1 MRKQNYTPE
10 QQNAL
15 LNALAIHYQKDVLT
29 SREIEDYC
37 KKFRNPYP
45 HFIFNPK
52 ASYKVKWG
60 HYRVRGETPKTP
72 TSDVSLAAMVVTAPS
87 AQTAPVAPLPA
98 NVLQRKVA
106 ADTNEKFLVDKDPT
120 YVPFGFYNDLKQII
134 ASKIFY
140 TVYITG
146 LSGNGKTKMV
156 EQVCAQ
162 LAEEGRE
169 LVRVN
174 ITKETDETDLLGAYD
189 LIDGNTVRRDGPV
202 TIAMKRGAVLL
213 LDEVDLGS
221 ERLLCLQPILEGKP
235 FFDKKTGTIVAPQP
249 GFNIIAT
256 ANTKGKGSDD
266 GRFIGANVLNE
277 AFLERFAITV
287 EQDYPPEKTERNI
300 LIKNM
305 DALSIKDDGFA
316 GNLVKWANL
325 TRKTFAQG
333 AADELISTRRLVH
346 IINAYGIFKNKMKA
360 IELCLN
366 RFDDETKA
374 TFIDGYTK
382 VDEEAVPHVAANTE
396 GYIPEANDPV
406 ERLQKTVQST
416 VMPAAVQKPI
426 GSIPT
431 HNTPTPAPVQSKA
444 PKAPATMPNNNM
456 PAWASAQYIMRVTM
470 QMQETSPIEIAYD
483 AGSGCHF
490 VTAYGIRAKVNPNG
504 IASTMNPDGVLKS
517 VVDYCYQMKTNGTGI
532 NSFE

>member
-1 MRKQNYTPE
+1 MRKQNYTSE
-10 QQNAL
+10 QQIAL
-15 LNALAIHYQKDVLT
+15 LNAMAIFYKKDVLT

-37 KKFRNPYP
+37 KQFRNPYP

-52 ASYKVKWG
+52 ADYKVKWG
-60 HYRVRGETPKTP
+60 HYRVRGEATKTA
-72 TSDVSLAAMVVTAPS
+72 TSDVSLAAMVVATAT
-87 AQTAPVAPLPA
+87 AQTPAPVAPLPI
-98 NVLQRKVA
+98 NTLVRKVVA
-106 ADTNEKFLVDKDPT
+106 ESTEKFFVEKDPT

-162 LAEEGRE
+162 LAADGRE

-174 ITKETDETDLLGAYD
+174 ITKETDEVDLLGAYD

-235 FFDKKTGTIVAPQP
+235 FFDKKTGTIVSPAP

-287 EQDYPPEKTERNI
+287 EQDYPPEKTEKNI
-300 LIKNM
+300 LAKNSEQ
-305 DALSIKDDGFA
+305 LNIKDDGFIDC
-316 GNLVKWANL
+316 LVKWANM
-325 TRKTFAQG
+325 TRKSFQQEAC
-333 AADELISTRRLVH
+333 DEIISTRRLVH
-346 IINAYGIFKNKMKA
+346 IIKAYGIFKNKMKA
-360 IELCLN
+360 LELCLN
-366 RFDDETKA
+366 RFDDETKQSFMDA
-374 TFIDGYTK
+374 YTK
-382 VDEEAVPHVAANTE
+382 VDAEAAPQLI
-396 GYIPEANDPV
+396 GEAYVDPQDQTD
-406 ERLQKTVQST
+406 RLQKTVQST
-416 VMPAAVQKPI
+416 VMPPAVKQPPVQK
-426 GSIPT
+426 T
-431 HNTPTPAPVQSKA
+431 AAPAPAA
-444 PKAPATMPNNNM
+444 PMSSGNM
-456 PAWASAQYIMRVTM
+456 PAWAGAQYIMKVTM
-470 QMQETSPIEIAYD
+470 SMTDTSPIEISWDQASNAHY
-483 AGSGCHF
+483 
-490 VTAYGIRAKVNPNG
+490 VTAYGVKAKVAKNG
-504 IASTMNPDGVLKS
+504 MAATLNPDGILKA
-517 VVDYCYQMKTNGTGI
+517 VVDYCYAVHKGGAAI
-532 NSFE
+532 NAFE